1 MIGVARGALDASLKY
16 VKERQQFNKPIAEF
30 QGVQFQLAQ
39 AATELEA
46 ARLMVYNA
54 AGSKMPAVLH
64 EGSGDGKLL
73 SSQVRRVTSLAV
85 ELFGGYG

>member
-1 MIGVARGALDASLKY
+1 

-30 QGVQFQLAQ
+30 QAVQFQLAQ

-54 AGSKMPAVLH
+54 ARL
-64 EGSGDGKLL
+64 EGRGHSRT
-73 SSQVRRVTSLAV
+73 RRKRRWPSCSARRWPSA
-85 ELFGGYG
+85 